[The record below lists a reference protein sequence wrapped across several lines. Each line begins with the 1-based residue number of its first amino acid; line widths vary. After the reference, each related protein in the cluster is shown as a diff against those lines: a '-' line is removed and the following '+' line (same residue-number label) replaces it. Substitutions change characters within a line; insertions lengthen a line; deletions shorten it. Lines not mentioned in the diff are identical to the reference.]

1 MKTPFLAPACLAATL
16 FVLPARA
23 ADTPADPPRAV
34 PAAPT
39 PASGLSATDAEILK
53 RYDLN
58 HDGKLDDNEVA
69 AAMEQNRE
77 AADAGRAKRLEQ
89 LEKRRQAWLGE
100 FDRNGDGKLD
110 PAERA
115 AMERTLRVR
124 LERRPRLL
132 KRFDTDGDGKLNDA
146 EWAVARE
153 KLLGPLEKGRAK

>member
-23 ADTPADPPRAV
+23 ADAPAGSPQAV
-34 PAAPT
+34 PAAP
-39 PASGLSATDAEILK
+39 ASATGLSATDAEILK

-100 FDRNGDGKLD
+100 FDRNGDGKL
-110 PAERA
+110 
-115 AMERTLRVR
+115 
-124 LERRPRLL
+124 
-132 KRFDTDGDGKLNDA
+132 NDA